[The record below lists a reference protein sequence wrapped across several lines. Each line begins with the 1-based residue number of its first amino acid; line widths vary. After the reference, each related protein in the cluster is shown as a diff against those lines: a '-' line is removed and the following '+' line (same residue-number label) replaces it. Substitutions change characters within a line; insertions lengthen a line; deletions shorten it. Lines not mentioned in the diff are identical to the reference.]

1 MAQNMSIIDI
11 IMAKALAASASK
23 AYTDQV
29 AQSLTSALTELI
41 DEMKSNETNILSLLT
56 GLVPVAHKA
65 GTTVSLSYT
74 ATVDD
79 FAEASTPSARY
90 TGTYL
95 IHCVNWATAGRPY
108 IGLLTYSG
116 NVITTLTR
124 TDIVTGFTPT
134 ITIDD
139 SQIDISG
146 AARIT
151 IYALR

>member
-1 MAQNMSIIDI
+1 MASNTTNYGWTKPDYEDDADIMVINDTIDN
-11 IMAKALAASASK
+11 
-23 AYTDQV
+23 
-29 AQSLTSALTELI
+29 I
-41 DEMKSNETNILSLLT
+41 DEQMKSNETNISSLLT

-65 GTTVSLSYT
+65 GTAVSLSYT

-79 FAEASTPSARY
+79 FAEASTSSARY

-95 IHCVNWATAGRPY
+95 IHCVNWATSGRPY

-116 NVITTLTR
+116 NVITTLTQ

-134 ITIDD
+134 ITING